1 MQKFN
6 TSLTAEDQKMSRR
19 IARIML
25 IGYSAAALM
34 LTTSVTAHVAL
45 KTPAIANAPVEVA
58 SKPETPTFRR
68 E

>member
-1 MQKFN
+1 MQRFN
-6 TSLTAEDQKMSRR
+6 APLTAEDQKTSRR
-19 IARIML
+19 IVRIML

-34 LTTSVTAHVAL
+34 LTAGVAAHLAL

-58 SKPETPTFRR
+58 TKPEARAFRR